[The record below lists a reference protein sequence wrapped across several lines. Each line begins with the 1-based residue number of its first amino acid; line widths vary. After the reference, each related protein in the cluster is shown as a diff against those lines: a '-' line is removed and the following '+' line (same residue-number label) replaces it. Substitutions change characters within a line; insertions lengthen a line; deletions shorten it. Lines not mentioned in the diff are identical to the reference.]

1 LYNLLF
7 HKSLPLMTDIRTIIE
22 DYLDYLNV
30 EKNRS
35 PATRKNYQRCLER
48 FVKQAHIKGVGDITE
63 QSIHAFRASLAS
75 AEANLKKRTQAYH
88 VIVLRNFLKY
98 LNRQKYNTVA
108 PDRVELPRVPMRQ
121 IKIVEYADV
130 ERLLTAPKGNVLK
143 ALRDRAV
150 LETLFSTG
158 LRVSEL
164 CALDRFINLDRGEI
178 SIRGKGEKLR
188 VVFLS
193 NRAKEAI
200 KNYLGKRQDA
210 EPALFVSLSHGKN
223 PKVLGGVIPRTV
235 QRLVNRYAREAGI
248 AQQVTPHQLR
258 HQFATDLLMNGADLR
273 SVQELLGHSNIST
286 TQIYTHVTNKELKEV
301 HRAFHGR
308 RRS

>member
-1 LYNLLF
+1 
-7 HKSLPLMTDIRTIIE
+7 MTEIKTIIK
-22 DYLDYLNV
+22 DYLDYLDV

-35 PATRKNYQRCLER
+35 PVTRKNYERCLER
-48 FVKQAHIKGVGDITE
+48 FIKITGVKSVDGITE
-63 QSIHAFRASLAS
+63 KTIHDFRVSLAD

-98 LNRQKYNTVA
+98 LNRQKYNTVS
-108 PDRVELPRVPMRQ
+108 PDRVELPRVPTRQ

-130 ERLLTAPKGNVLK
+130 ERLLTAPKSNSLK
-143 ALRDRAV
+143 ALRDRAI

-164 CALDRFINLDRGEI
+164 CTLDRFINLDRGEI

-188 VVFLS
+188 IVFLS
-193 NRAKEAI
+193 NRAKEII
-200 KNYLGKRQDA
+200 KIYLSKRQDA
-210 EPALFVSLSHGKN
+210 DSALFVSISHGKN
-223 PKVLGGVIPRTV
+223 PKVLGRIIPRTI
-235 QRLVNRYAREAGI
+235 QRLVNKYSREVGI
-248 AQQVTPHQLR
+248 PQKITPHQLR

-286 TQIYTHVTNKELKEV
+286 TQIYTHVTNRELKEV
-301 HRAFHGR
+301 HKAFHGK

>member
-1 LYNLLF
+1 MAEI
-7 HKSLPLMTDIRTIIE
+7 KTVIK

-48 FVKQAHIKGVGDITE
+48 FIKQANIKDVGDITE
-63 QSIHAFRASLAS
+63 QSIHDFRASLAS

-98 LNRQKYNTVA
+98 LNRQKYNTVS
-108 PDRVELPRVPMRQ
+108 PDRVELPKVPMRQ
-121 IKIVEYADV
+121 IKIVEYADI
-130 ERLLTAPKGNVLK
+130 ERLLTAPKENNLK
-143 ALRDRAV
+143 ALRDRAI

-210 EPALFVSLSHGKN
+210 DGALFVSISHGKN
-223 PKVLGGVIPRTV
+223 PKVLGGIIPRTV
-235 QRLVNRYAREAGI
+235 QRLVNKYSREAGI
-248 AQQVTPHQLR
+248 SQKVTPHQLR

-286 TQIYTHVTNKELKEV
+286 TQIYTHVTNKELREV
-301 HRAFHGR
+301 QRAFHGR
-308 RRS
+308 RRR